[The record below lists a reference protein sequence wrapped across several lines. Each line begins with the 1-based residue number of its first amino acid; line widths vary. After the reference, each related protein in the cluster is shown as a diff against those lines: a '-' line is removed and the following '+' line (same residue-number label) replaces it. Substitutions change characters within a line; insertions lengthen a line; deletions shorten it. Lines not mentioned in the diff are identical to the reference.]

1 MSERRTFL
9 KTLASGTA
17 LLGIGGLELPA
28 LEAADRGHAPSDVA
42 LLNTALELEHT
53 AIFAYGFA
61 AGSGLLSK
69 GTLAVGGLFKGAHE
83 THRAALI
90 QAIKDQKG
98 FPIAAKKSYSFDAFE
113 LKTEADV
120 LRLALFL
127 ELKAARAYDDSL
139 RQFRHKAL
147 LDAAGRIMGDEVG
160 HAAILRSALGK
171 PPVAFWS
178 QMDEGF
184 DG

>member
-1 MSERRTFL
+1 MAERRTFL
-9 KTLASGTA
+9 KTLAGGAA

-28 LEAADRGHAPSDVA
+28 LEAADRGRAPSDVA

-53 AIFAYGFA
+53 AIYAYGFA

-69 GTLAVGGLFKGAHE
+69 GVAEVGGLFKGSHE
-83 THRAALI
+83 THRAALTE
-90 QAIKDQKG
+90 AIKAQKG
-98 FPIAAKKSYSFDAFE
+98 FPIAAKKSYTFAAFD
-113 LKTEADV
+113 LKTEGDI

-127 ELKAARAYDDSL
+127 EMGAAHAYHEAL
-139 RQFRHKAL
+139 RQFRNKGL
-147 LDAAGRIMGDEVG
+147 LDAAGRIMGDEVS
-160 HAAILRSALGK
+160 HAAVLRGALGK
-171 PPVAFWS
+171 GAVAFWH